1 VDGSG
6 EGGGVSGGREASGL
20 RFLVVE
26 DHGFQRWHVENLLRS
41 LGAAEVHAAEE
52 GGRALEIVRSADPP
66 VDVIVTDLNMPGMDG
81 IEFIRHV
88 GESGSRASILLVSE
102 QDPTLLESVAAMTE
116 AYGLGLLQA
125 LRKPLTAQ
133 KLGAAIAR
141 YRRPEALPAAAPR
154 AFSVRE
160 IEVGLRNDEFAPYF
174 QAKVSLATGH
184 IEGAEA
190 LVRWRHPQLGIV
202 LPGRFIDLLEAN
214 RKMDEL
220 TMVVLRKAAIE
231 CRAWRARG
239 FPTTVSVNL
248 SPTVLDDVALA
259 DRLDQVVAG
268 QGLVPADVV
277 LEVTEN
283 AATSHLAHILEN
295 LSRLRMKGFGLSI
308 DDYGTGYA
316 SMQQL
321 ARIPFTELKIDQSF
335 VRNAVNGGPSRA
347 MLESSLEIAA
357 KLGIPAVAEGVASED
372 ELRLLR
378 ALGCPLGQGNY
389 LLEPVPDAEFGLL
402 LERRAAA
409 GGAR

>member
-1 VDGSG
+1 MND
-6 EGGGVSGGREASGL
+6 GREASGL

-52 GGRALEIVRSADPP
+52 GRRALEIVRSAEPP

-81 IEFIRHV
+81 IEFIRHL

-116 AYGLGLLQA
+116 AYGVGLLQA

-141 YRRPEALPAAAPR
+141 YRRPEALPTAPR
-154 AFSVRE
+154 AFNVRE

-174 QAKVSLATGH
+174 QAKVALASGQV
-184 IEGAEA
+184 EGAEA
-190 LVRWRHPQLGIV
+190 LVRWHHPQLGLV
-202 LPGRFIDLLEAN
+202 LPGRFIDLLESN

-220 TMVVLRKAAIE
+220 TMVVLRKAAAE
-231 CRAWRARG
+231 CRRWRARG
-239 FPTTVSVNL
+239 FATTVAVNL
-248 SPTVLDDVALA
+248 SPTVLVDVALA
-259 DRLDQVVAG
+259 DRLDDAVAQ
-268 QGLVPADVV
+268 QGLVPADIV
-277 LEVTEN
+277 LEVTET

-357 KLGIPAVAEGVASED
+357 KLGIAAVAEGVASEE

-389 LLEPVPDAEFGLL
+389 LLEPMPAADFAVLV
-402 LERRAAA
+402 ERRALA
-409 GGAR
+409 GNAR